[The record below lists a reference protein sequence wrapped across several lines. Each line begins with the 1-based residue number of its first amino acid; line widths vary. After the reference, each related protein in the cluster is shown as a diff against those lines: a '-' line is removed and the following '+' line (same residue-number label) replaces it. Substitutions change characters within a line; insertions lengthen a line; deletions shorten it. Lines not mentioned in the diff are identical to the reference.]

1 MAAAEL
7 RHIRRLGIELLRVQ
21 LSMRHI
27 LILVTNLQAAILA
40 QDLSDGKLRK
50 SELDELMAEIDKT
63 LQFVEGTMEKSS
75 ANVAAL
81 MEGIEERPKT

>member
-27 LILVTNLQAAILA
+27 LILVTNLQAAVLA
-40 QDLSDGKLRK
+40 QDLSDGTLRRR
-50 SELDELMAEIDKT
+50 ELEALMADIDKT
-63 LQFVEGTMEKSS
+63 LQFVEGTMEKSA

-81 MEGIEERPKT
+81 MEGIEESPET

>member
-7 RHIRRLGIELLRVQ
+7 RHVRRLGIELLRVQ

-27 LILVTNLQAAILA
+27 LILVTNLQAAVLA
-40 QDLSDGKLRK
+40 QGLSDGKLRK

-63 LQFVEGTMEKSS
+63 LQFVEETMEKSA

-81 MEGIEERPKT
+81 MESIEERPKT